1 MTLGPGTRMGPYEI
15 LGPIGSGGMGE
26 VYRARDPRLGR
37 DVAIKVLPQA
47 FAAEPAR
54 LARFQREAQALASL
68 NHPHIGAIFGL
79 ETTDGVTALVLEL
92 VEGETLDRRIGPAGM
107 PLAEVLGFAVQIAD
121 ALAAAHAAGI
131 VHRDLKPA
139 NVMVTPAG
147 SVKLLDFGLAKVT
160 AFQGADATM
169 TAAAPRTEEGAILG
183 TVAYM
188 SPEQAAGRPLDARSD
203 IFSFGSVLFEML
215 AGRRAFEGDTS
226 MSTLAAIIHEPARPA
241 SQVNARVPR
250 ELERLISRCHRKD
263 PARRVQ
269 STADLKVALEE
280 LRDDLEGGRLTV
292 AAGTTA
298 TPPARPWRLTLAVA
312 AGAIVLVAAG
322 WLAGRAPGGVDTPV
336 VPQYELHRM
345 TADIGLTND
354 PAVAPNGSLLAY
366 ASDRERG
373 TTRDIWVQ
381 PVAGG
386 EPIRVT
392 SHTAD
397 DSAPAFAPD
406 GSRIAFRSERDG
418 GGIYVVPAL
427 GGPERLLVPDGRD
440 PQFSP
445 DGQWLAYHTGG
456 RGGDTHLHVMPAA
469 GGPSRRLFP
478 EARVTA
484 GFVWSPDSTRLL
496 FLAIGERGSV
506 DWWVGD
512 IAEPAAQPPRRVRVG
527 GFISDAA
534 VLIPQAWESERVLY
548 TRPWGHGARLDSI
561 RVDGETFTEDVRPL
575 YLAADQLGRVA
586 MDSNGRLYV
595 SSYAAHSSIWTIPV
609 SGPRPA
615 TGEAR
620 RLTGA
625 AAADQLPSLSAD
637 GTRLAFISTRRPDA
651 GAWLRDLKTGAEVAL
666 PSQPR
671 LRSLVLSPDGDR
683 VAYSPFGSEAA
694 VFVVGT
700 GGGAPRQ
707 LCGGC
712 VSYLW
717 SWTPEGRALIV
728 NIPPQGLALL
738 DAESGEVH
746 RLVDDGQDF
755 LWMGRVSPDGRW
767 LAFLSWEAADRTRKV
782 IAPFAGGQLGERSTW
797 ISASEGRY
805 VDEESAWAHD
815 GRTLYFVSERDGF
828 RCFYGIGFDPD
839 AGQVLG
845 SPQAVLHVHGVRQSV
860 LATTQSPSRIDVA
873 GGQLVFPM
881 GELQGNIYA
890 LSPASR

>member
-1 MTLGPGTRMGPYEI
+1 MMTLGPGTRIGPYEI

-37 DVAIKVLPQA
+37 DVAIKVLPPA

-54 LARFQREAQALASL
+54 LARFQREAQALAAL

-107 PLAEVLGFAVQIAD
+107 PLAEVLGLAVQIAD

-139 NVMVTPAG
+139 NVMVTPGG
-147 SVKLLDFGLAKVT
+147 SIKLLDFGLAKVA
-160 AFQGADATM
+160 AFQGVDATM

-215 AGRRAFEGDTS
+215 TGRRAFEGDTS

-280 LRDDLEGGRLTV
+280 LRDDLEAGRLTV
-292 AAGTTA
+292 ASGITA
-298 TPPARPWRLTLAVA
+298 TPPARSWRLPLALA
-312 AGAIVLVAAG
+312 AGAILLVAAG
-322 WLAGRAPGGVDTPV
+322 WLVGRAPRGVDPAV
-336 VPQYELHRM
+336 VPSYELHRM
-345 TADIGLTND
+345 TADLGLTND

-392 SHTAD
+392 SHPAD

-406 GSRIAFRSERDG
+406 GGRIAFRSERDG
-418 GGIYVVPAL
+418 GGIFVVPAL

-440 PQFSP
+440 PQYSP
-445 DGQWLAYHTGG
+445 DGRWLAYHTGG
-456 RGGDTHLHVMPAA
+456 RGGDTHLYVMPAA
-469 GGPSRRLFP
+469 GGTARRLFP
-478 EARVTA
+478 ELRLIA

-496 FLAIGERGSV
+496 FLAVSTRGGA
-506 DWWVGD
+506 DWWIGH
-512 IAEPAAQPPRRVRVG
+512 IAENADRPPTRVRSG
-527 GFISDAA
+527 GLIGDAT
-534 VLIPQAWESERVLY
+534 LTRPQVWHGDHVLY
-548 TRPWGHGARLDSI
+548 TSQWGQGARLDSV
-561 RVDGETFTEDVRPL
+561 RLDGETVTEDEQPL
-575 YLAADQLGRVA
+575 FRTADRLGQIAV
-586 MDSNGRLYV
+586 DQSGRLYV
-595 SSYAAHSSIWTIPV
+595 SSYSGRSSIWAVTV
-609 SGPRPA
+609 NGPRA
-615 TGEAR
+615 AVGEAAP
-620 RLTGA
+620 LTA
-625 AAADQLPSLSAD
+625 SAAADRLPSLSAD
-637 GTRLAFISTRRPDA
+637 GSRLAFVSTRRADA
-651 GAWLRDLKTGAEVAL
+651 GAWLRDLTTGAEFAL
-666 PSQPR
+666 PSEPR
-671 LRSLVLSPDGDR
+671 LLTLVFSPDGHTL
-683 VAYSPFGSEAA
+683 AYSTVGSAA
-694 VFVVGT
+694 IFLVGA

-707 LCGGC
+707 ICDDC
-712 VSYLW
+712 ANYVW
-717 SWTPEGRALIV
+717 SWTPDGRGLVV

-738 DAESGEVH
+738 DVDSGEVR
-746 RLVDDGQDF
+746 RLVDSGQER
-755 LWMGRVSPDGRW
+755 LWLGRVSPDQRW
-767 LAFLSWEAADRTRKV
+767 IAFVNWEAADRTRQM
-782 IAPFAGGQLGERSTW
+782 IAPFARGRLGERSTW
-797 ISASEGRY
+797 VSASEGRY
-805 VDEESAWAHD
+805 VDEESAWASD

-828 RCFYGIGFDPD
+828 RCIYGVGFDPD
-839 AGQVLG
+839 AGRVLG
-845 SPQAVLHVHGVRQSV
+845 SPQAVLHVHGVRQTV
-860 LATTQSPSRIDVA
+860 LPTPDSPSRIDVA

-881 GELQGNIYA
+881 QELQGNIYV